1 MEDQLS
7 KQDWNLEM
15 SGLGL
20 AECWDR
26 FAEKIDKLLEKHV
39 PESKSAPAR
48 RGRVPF
54 ITMSCKKSYKTKKEQ
69 NRKKFK
75 YCKTNENFT
84 QYKMARN
91 SAITELRKSK
101 YEYERDLA
109 AKIKN
114 RKQAVLEICAIK
126 N

>member
-1 MEDQLS
+1 MPD
-7 KQDWNLEM
+7 
-15 SGLGL
+15 
-20 AECWDR
+20 
-26 FAEKIDKLLEKHV
+26 
-39 PESKSAPAR
+39 SKSAPRTTWAR
-48 RGRVPF
+48 PIHHQVLQ
-54 ITMSCKKSYKTKKEQ
+54 KSYKTKKEP
-69 NRKKFK
+69 NGKKFK

-91 SAITELRKSK
+91 SVISELRKSK

-126 N
+126 KSKNQVSYKQT